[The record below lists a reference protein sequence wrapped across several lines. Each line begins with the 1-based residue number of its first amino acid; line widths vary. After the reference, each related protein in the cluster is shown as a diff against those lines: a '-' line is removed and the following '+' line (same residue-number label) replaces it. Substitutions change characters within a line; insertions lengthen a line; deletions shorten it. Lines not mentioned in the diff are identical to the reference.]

1 MLKQTINYYHIQTSC
16 KYNTQ
21 CVLVWWCSKIHRC
34 IEIFRPVKV
43 GETTRDIQEIRRKI
57 DQVDDDD
64 FISALRNGHSDRVFL
79 LQMR

>member
-1 MLKQTINYYHIQTSC
+1 MCIGVVVFKNTSM
-16 KYNTQ
+16 YRN
-21 CVLVWWCSKIHRC
+21 R
-34 IEIFRPVKV
+34 FRPVKV

-79 LQMR
+79 LQMRYIYVTLYTDINH

>member
-1 MLKQTINYYHIQTSC
+1 M
-16 KYNTQ
+16 
-21 CVLVWWCSKIHRC
+21 V

-43 GETTRDIQEIRRKI
+43 GETTRDIQEIRRNL